1 MNISNQLSIR
11 SRLILLGVSALMAL
25 LAVGGLGS
33 YSLYRVQSEF
43 SDFAGSE
50 FVTQGRLIALRAN
63 LGNMR
68 RFEKDVLLTI
78 DEVDK
83 SKGYQAKWKQA
94 VADSKATLTQLQAQS
109 GCQNCGQLAEL
120 VGQYERE
127 ASVIIQQVINGQIVT
142 STEANDRMKPAKDI
156 MHKADPLVD
165 AAAKDLERMAQDRTE
180 AVARTASTQ
189 LALIGLIGLLAL
201 GFLTPAIWLTVLS
214 IVRPLDSA
222 VRVAGRVADGDLSQ
236 NIHVAGSGEVA
247 ALLRALAAMQ
257 DSLRSVITEVVEATD
272 AIASASSEVA
282 SGSQQL
288 SGRSERTAADL
299 QQTSSVMMQLSQ
311 TLEASEQVSGEVAR
325 LADQSVNA
333 ANKGGAI
340 VFDVVTSMSS
350 IAKGSAQIA
359 QITSVIDGIAF
370 QTNLLALNAAV
381 EAARAG
387 EQGRGFAVVAA
398 EVRQLAQ
405 RSAEAARSINAL
417 IKEATQQ
424 VKHGGAL
431 AESAQAEMS
440 GIIHTI
446 DQVSSKMAVMN
457 ERIVGQSRDITQLN
471 VALSELDSMTQQ
483 NTALV
488 EESAAAARSLQL
500 QAQSLAV
507 TAGRFK
513 VA

>member
-1 MNISNQLSIR
+1 VNIFKNLSIR
-11 SRLILLGVSALMAL
+11 ARLILLGAGALLAL

-43 SDFAGSE
+43 SDFAGHE
-50 FVTQGRLIALRAN
+50 FVTQGRLIALRSH
-63 LGNMR
+63 LGDLR
-68 RFEKDVLLTI
+68 RYEKDVLLTI

-83 SKGYQAKWKQA
+83 SKSYQAKWKQA
-94 VADSKATLTQLQAQS
+94 VADSKATLSQLQALS
-109 GCQNCGQLAEL
+109 GCQGCGQLAEL

-127 ASVIIQQVINGQIVT
+127 ASVILQQVINGQIVT
-142 STEANDRMKPAKDI
+142 SSEANERMKPAKEI
-156 MHKADPLVD
+156 MHRADPLVD
-165 AAAKDLERMAQDRTE
+165 AAAKDLERLAQGRTE
-180 AVARTASTQ
+180 SVSRTARTQ

-201 GFLTPAIWLTVLS
+201 GFLTPAIWFTVLS

-236 NIHVAGSGEVA
+236 NIHVTGSGEVA
-247 ALLRALAAMQ
+247 DLLRALSVMQ
-257 DSLRSVITEVVEATD
+257 GSLRSVITEVVEATD

-288 SGRSERTAADL
+288 SGRSERAAADL
-299 QQTSSVMMQLSQ
+299 QQTTSVMMQLSQ

-325 LADQSVNA
+325 LAGQSVSA

-340 VFDVVTSMSS
+340 VFDVVSSMSN

-398 EVRQLAQ
+398 EVRLLAQ
-405 RSAEAARSINAL
+405 RSAEAAKSINVL

-424 VKHGGAL
+424 VTHGGAL
-431 AESAQAEMS
+431 AESAKAEMS
-440 GIIHTI
+440 GIIGTI

-457 ERIVGQSRDITQLN
+457 ERIHGQSRDILQLN
-471 VALSELDSMTQQ
+471 VALSELDTMTQQ

-488 EESAAAARSLQL
+488 EESAAAARSLQV

-507 TAGRFK
+507 TTGRFK

>member
-1 MNISNQLSIR
+1 VNIFKNLSIR
-11 SRLILLGVSALMAL
+11 SRLILLGVGALLAL

-43 SDFAGSE
+43 SDFAGHE
-50 FVTQGRLIALRAN
+50 FVTQGRLIALRSH
-63 LGNMR
+63 LGDLR
-68 RFEKDVLLTI
+68 RYEKDVLLTI

-83 SKGYQAKWKQA
+83 SKSYQAKWKQA
-94 VADSKATLTQLQAQS
+94 VADSKATLSQLQALS
-109 GCQNCGQLAEL
+109 GCQGCGQLAEL

-127 ASVIIQQVINGQIVT
+127 ASVILQQVINGQIVT
-142 STEANDRMKPAKDI
+142 SSEANERMKAAKEI
-156 MHKADPLVD
+156 MHRADPLVE

-180 AVARTASTQ
+180 SVARTARSQ

-201 GFLTPAIWLTVLS
+201 GFLTPAIWFTVLS

-236 NIHVAGSGEVA
+236 NILVTGSGEVA
-247 ALLRALAAMQ
+247 DLLRALSVMQ
-257 DSLRSVITEVVEATD
+257 DSLRSVITEVVEA
-272 AIASASSEVA
+272 

-288 SGRSERTAADL
+288 SGRSERAAADL
-299 QQTSSVMMQLSQ
+299 QQTTSVMMQLSQ

-325 LADQSVNA
+325 LADQSVSA

-340 VFDVVTSMSS
+340 VFDVVSSMSS

-398 EVRQLAQ
+398 EVRLLAQ
-405 RSAEAARSINAL
+405 RSAEAAKSINVL

-424 VKHGGAL
+424 VTHGGAL
-431 AESAQAEMS
+431 AESAKAEMS
-440 GIIHTI
+440 GIIGTI

-457 ERIVGQSRDITQLN
+457 ERILGQSKDILQLN
-471 VALSELDSMTQQ
+471 VALSELDTMTQQ

-488 EESAAAARSLQL
+488 EESAAAARSLQV

-507 TAGRFK
+507 TTGRFK